1 MFKYIFYKIGQFL
14 VNRLSLGASYKLG
27 VFLSDLQYYCSP
39 RDRRSVTNN
48 LRIIL
53 PSEKNLTPLT
63 REVFRNFGRY
73 LIEFFKMV
81 NMVDEAFVKERVTIE
96 NLDYIKKALEKG
108 KGGILVSGHIGNW
121 EIGGIFLSLL
131 GYPTVAVALPHKVRP
146 VNDLFNHQ
154 REAKGITVVPIH
166 LAIRKCLEALR
177 ENKLIALVVDRDF
190 TLTGEVV
197 DFLGRKTLMPKGPAI
212 LSLKTGSPIIPIFI
226 LRKNNDHFLLR
237 VEEPIY
243 PSKIV
248 EGEVEREDQIHL
260 MKKYTAVIETKVR
273 QYPTQWLFFREF
285 WVK

>member
-1 MFKYIFYKIGQFL
+1 MFKYILYKIGQFL
-14 VNRLSLGASYKLG
+14 VNRLSLGASYRLG
-27 VFLSDLQYYCSP
+27 VFLSDLQYFCSP

-48 LRIIL
+48 LRVIL

-81 NMVDEAFVKERVTIE
+81 NMVDGAFVRERVIVE
-96 NLDYIKKALEKG
+96 NLDDIKKVLEKG

-121 EIGGIFLSLL
+121 EIGGLFLSLL
-131 GYPTVAVALPHKVRP
+131 GYPTVAVALPHKERP

-166 LAIRKCLEALR
+166 LAIRTCLEALH
-177 ENKLIALVVDRDF
+177 ENKLIALVADRDF
-190 TLTGEVV
+190 TLKGEVM
-197 DFLGRKTLMPKGPAI
+197 DFLGRKTLIPKGPAI
-212 LSLKTGSPIIPIFI
+212 LSLKTGAPIIPIFI
-226 LRKNNDHFLLR
+226 IRKDNERFLLS

-243 PSKIV
+243 PNKIV
-248 EGEVEREDQIHL
+248 EGEVEREDQIQL
-260 MKKYTAVIETKVR
+260 IKKYIAVIEKKIH
-273 QYPTQWLFFREF
+273 QYPTQWLCFREF